1 MDGAKNATLCSDR
14 RQRATGAYGVTL
26 RRGTTAAQPLG
37 PAQPLGRT
45 IPGPVLLLFRV
56 VKSLGK
62 GFAASQPA
70 DRPKLALE

>member
-1 MDGAKNATLCSDR
+1 M
-14 RQRATGAYGVTL
+14 TGAYGVTL

-37 PAQPLGRT
+37 RPF
-45 IPGPVLLLFRV
+45 PGPVLLLFRI

>member
-1 MDGAKNATLCSDR
+1 MDGAKNPTLCLDR
-14 RQRATGAYGVTL
+14 RQRVTGAYGVTL

-37 PAQPLGRT
+37 RAF
-45 IPGPVLLLFRV
+45 PGPVLLLFRI

>member
-37 PAQPLGRT
+37 RA
-45 IPGPVLLLFRV
+45 IPGPVLLLLRV
-56 VKSLGK
+56 VKSPGK